1 MPFIGIITDEK
12 RENIIRKGLISELKL
27 KESSVLNIKEKNIEN
42 IKNVK
47 FETVII
53 DRKFKNLEILKKILV
68 DAKYVVINTDIIKN
82 LSILEDLE
90 LTLITY
96 GFNSKATITASSVTD
111 ESSLICLQRTI
122 SNIYDQKIEMQEIKI
137 GETQDINASMA
148 VVATTL
154 IYKNN

>member
-1 MPFIGIITDEK
+1 MPFIGII
-12 RENIIRKGLISELKL
+12 
-27 KESSVLNIKEKNIEN
+27 
-42 IKNVK
+42 
-47 FETVII
+47 
-53 DRKFKNLEILKKILV
+53 
-68 DAKYVVINTDIIKN
+68 
-82 LSILEDLE
+82 
-90 LTLITY
+90 
-96 GFNSKATITASSVTD
+96 TD